1 MKFYEV
7 AKQPSK
13 KLTLDLH

>member
-13 KLTLDLH
+13 KLTLDLR